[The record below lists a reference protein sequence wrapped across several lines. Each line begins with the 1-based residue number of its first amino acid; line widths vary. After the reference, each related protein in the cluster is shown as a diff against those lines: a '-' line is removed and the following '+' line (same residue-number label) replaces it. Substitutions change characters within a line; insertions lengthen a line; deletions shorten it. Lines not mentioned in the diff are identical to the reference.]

1 MKFLVANIS
10 RYPVNFLGRTLR
22 ARPPH
27 VGKPTGSY
35 HVGRHGCTLVERH
48 ELTHVLPFVRSGAVV
63 VVPEETNLAGR
74 SVFSF
79 GRANIDTSNKISL
92 EKLTELAG
100 VEATATESV
109 AAEAVTVSTS
119 TETIVATEA
128 PSVIV
133 AEPVAAVAVAAE
145 VAEEVSADEA
155 EEAPAAVTENER
167 LEGLL
172 SVDWENLHTLKM
184 AELATIGGYFDPPV
198 ARRHTKDETV
208 SDLLDAARTAGL
220 L

>member
-10 RYPVNFLGRTLR
+10 RYPVNFLGQTLR

-27 VGKPTGSY
+27 VGKPTGFF
-35 HVGRHGCTLVERH
+35 HVGRHGCTIVAQH
-48 ELTHVLPFVRSGAVV
+48 ELSNVLSFVRSGAVV
-63 VVPEETNLAGR
+63 VIPEETNVAGR

-79 GRANIDTSNKISL
+79 GRANIDTKNKLSL
-92 EKLTELAG
+92 EEVTRLAG
-100 VEATATESV
+100 IEPAAEEVASEEAVVVPQATAPV
-109 AAEAVTVSTS
+109 VPAE
-119 TETIVATEA
+119 
-128 PSVIV
+128 
-133 AEPVAAVAVAAE
+133 EPAVAVTAVSSVSVPE
-145 VAEEVSADEA
+145 EIESVSVAETEPV
-155 EEAPAAVTENER
+155 AVTENEK

-184 AELATIGGYFDPPV
+184 ADLATIGGYFDPPV

>member
-10 RYPVNFLGRTLR
+10 RYPVNFLGQTLR

-35 HVGRHGCTLVERH
+35 HVGRHGCTIVERH

-63 VVPEETNLAGR
+63 VVPEETNVSGR
-74 SVFSF
+74 SAFSL
-79 GRANIDTSNKISL
+79 GRANIDTSIKISL
-92 EKLTELAG
+92 EKLIELSG
-100 VEATATESV
+100 VEVAPAESVAEEVVAVSETTETATATEAAPVSV
-109 AAEAVTVSTS
+109 VEPTVSVVEETEAVSVE
-119 TETIVATEA
+119 ETPTA
-128 PSVIV
+128 P
-133 AEPVAAVAVAAE
+133 
-145 VAEEVSADEA
+145 
-155 EEAPAAVTENER
+155 TENER

-184 AELATIGGYFDPPV
+184 AELAIIGGYFDPAV

>member
-1 MKFLVANIS
+1 
-10 RYPVNFLGRTLR
+10 
-22 ARPPH
+22 
-27 VGKPTGSY
+27 
-35 HVGRHGCTLVERH
+35 
-48 ELTHVLPFVRSGAVV
+48 VV

-145 VAEEVSADEA
+145 VAEVAEEVSADEA